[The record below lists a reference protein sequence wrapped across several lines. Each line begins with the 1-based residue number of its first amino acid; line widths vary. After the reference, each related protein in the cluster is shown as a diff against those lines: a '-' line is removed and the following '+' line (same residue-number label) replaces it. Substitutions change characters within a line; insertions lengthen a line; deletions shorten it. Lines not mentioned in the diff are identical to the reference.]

1 MLDILR
7 QNAKSALTYVLF
19 GIIIVVFVVSFGPG
33 SKGCTEGRATSPGWA
48 ARVNGESVNGAEFE
62 SQYAAL
68 FRTYQAR
75 AGQAFT
81 RELAE
86 QLGLRKMAMDQLVE
100 KELLLQ
106 EGARL
111 GIAVTDGEL
120 EKAIIENPSFQVEG
134 RFQKDLYLKAVASV
148 YGTAARFE
156 DRMRRDLLADKVL
169 ALMRTTARVSDEEV
183 RQAFESDGDRAS
195 LEFVRFPL
203 SQAREE
209 VKPGAEEVKAFQ
221 AREADRIAK
230 HYKDNLARFDKKKR
244 VRARH
249 ILVRVAEGAPAAQ
262 DEAARKKV
270 EGLLERVRKGEDFEK
285 LAKES
290 SDDPGSRERGGDL
303 GTFGPGV
310 MAKPFEDAAFSTPA
324 GGLAGPV
331 RTPFGWH
338 AIQVVQ
344 VQEPEVIPLERAAP
358 DLARELLQTD
368 RARALAGKLAADAL
382 ARLKAGKPLAEQ
394 FPAEPDPKA
403 RKKGPAAV
411 KLGTLVL
418 RPDETGSFGAGA
430 RPNVPRIGPQDDL
443 FADALAATG
452 PGVLPKVYDTPAGPV
467 VARVKDRVRPDPAQF
482 AARRADIEARLRSQ
496 REAEIESGWMKALRE
511 RAKVQVNEAYIRGEV
526 SAPPVQLD

>member
-19 GIIIVVFVVSFGPG
+19 GIIIVVFIVSFGPG
-33 SKGCTEGRATSPGWA
+33 SRGCTEGRATSPGWA

-62 SQYAAL
+62 SQYSAL

-86 QLGLRKMAMDQLVE
+86 QLGLRKMAMDQLIE

-111 GIAVTDGEL
+111 GVAVTDGEL
-120 EKAIIENPSFQVEG
+120 EKAIVENPSFQVEG
-134 RFQKDLYLKAVASV
+134 RFQKDLYLRAVTSV

-156 DRMRRDLLADKVL
+156 ERMRHDLMAEKVL
-169 ALMRTTARVSDEEV
+169 ALMRTTARVSEDEV

-209 VKPGAEEVKAFQ
+209 AQASQRDVEAFQ
-221 AREADRIAK
+221 ARNAERIEK
-230 HYKDNLARFDKKKR
+230 SYKENAARFDKKKR

-249 ILVRVAEGAPAAQ
+249 ILARVPEAAPAAQ
-262 DEAARKKV
+262 EEAARKKV
-270 EGLLERVRKGEDFEK
+270 EGLLERARKGEDFEK
-285 LAKES
+285 LARES

-310 MAKPFEDAAFSTPA
+310 MAKPFEEVAFSTPA

-358 DLARELLQTD
+358 GIARELLEAD
-368 RARALAGKLAADAL
+368 RAKALAGKMAADAL
-382 ARLKAGKPLAEQ
+382 ARLKAGRSLGEL

-403 RKKGPAAV
+403 KKKGPPPV
-411 KLGTLVL
+411 RLGKLVL

-452 PGVLPKVYDTPAGPV
+452 PKVLAKVYETPAGPV
-467 VARVKDRVRPDPAQF
+467 VARVKERVRPDPAQY
-482 AARRADIEARLRSQ
+482 AARRTDVGARLRSQ
-496 REAEIESGWMKALRE
+496 REAEIESAWMKALRE
-511 RAKVQVNEAYIRGEV
+511 KAKVQVNEAYLRGEV
-526 SAPPVQLD
+526 AAAPVQLD